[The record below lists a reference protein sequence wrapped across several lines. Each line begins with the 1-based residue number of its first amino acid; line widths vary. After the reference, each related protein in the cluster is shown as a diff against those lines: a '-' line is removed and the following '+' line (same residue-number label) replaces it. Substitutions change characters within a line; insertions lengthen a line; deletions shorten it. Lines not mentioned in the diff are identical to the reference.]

1 MSEHNSSGVES
12 DGKAAKEDAAARWRK
27 LIEQQRQ
34 SELSVS
40 AYCRERGV
48 SAASFF
54 AWRRRLAGVA
64 GVAGFKAVKL
74 RSPRPGAPRGEVRC
88 AGDRDCVCRA
98 GKHRLMVRRGF
109 DRDLL
114 IELIGA
120 LEAAP

>member
-74 RSPRPGAPRGEVRC
+74 TAQRPGAEGRC
-88 AGDRDCVCRA
+88 DGAIELCLPG
-98 GKHRLMVRRGF
+98 GHRLVVRRGF